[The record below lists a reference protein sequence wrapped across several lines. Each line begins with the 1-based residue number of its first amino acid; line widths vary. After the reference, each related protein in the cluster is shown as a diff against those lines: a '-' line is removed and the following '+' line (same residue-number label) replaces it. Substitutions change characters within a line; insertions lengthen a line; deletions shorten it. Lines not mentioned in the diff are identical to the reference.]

1 MNANNQNNFERLM
14 DRKERGLISTDDA
27 NVQLVLQERFRVV
40 HKLPASVRKALN
52 AAVKDGRLGHMK
64 KDGVKP
70 EVYYHP
76 TFKYLAIEERNK
88 HVYALKR
95 ALEATC
101 R

>member
-1 MNANNQNNFERLM
+1 MR
-14 DRKERGLISTDDA
+14 I
-27 NVQLVLQERFRVV
+27 RVV

-52 AAVKDGRLGHMK
+52 TAVKSGQLGHMP

-76 TFKYLAIEERNK
+76 TFKHLAIEERNK

-95 ALEATC
+95 ALEAVC
-101 R
+101 N

>member
-1 MNANNQNNFERLM
+1 MTANNQNNLERLL
-14 DRKERGLISTDDA
+14 DQRDQGKITVDDA

-64 KDGVKP
+64 KDGIKP

-95 ALEATC
+95 ALESTC